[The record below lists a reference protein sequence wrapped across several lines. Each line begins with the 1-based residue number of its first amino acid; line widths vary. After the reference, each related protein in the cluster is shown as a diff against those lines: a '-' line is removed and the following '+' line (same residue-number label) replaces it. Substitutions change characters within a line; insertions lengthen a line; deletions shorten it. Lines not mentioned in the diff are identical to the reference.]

1 LPINHN
7 TPSSGSRHAIF
18 PPLVSNCCA
27 PRRAARFG
35 MRRSEAARTNVR
47 GAKKAQLP
55 NLMRHRVR
63 TAGNRSMGMGGRL
76 ILLQPQGWL
85 IVRSWLE
92 DPWFWKAHESERYVE
107 CATDTTLRRYLC
119 RGGIAQLFLEE
130 GWFARVTDPA
140 IMYSYLHAPATEIEH
155 TYDDLHA

>member
-1 LPINHN
+1 MRGFNFEYDPA
-7 TPSSGSRHAIF
+7 PSVESGTESLSLAR
-18 PPLVSNCCA
+18 LGG
-27 PRRAARFG
+27 RRAARFG

-63 TAGNRSMGMGGRL
+63 TAGNRSMGGRL

-119 RGGIAQLFLEE
+119 R
-130 GWFARVTDPA
+130 
-140 IMYSYLHAPATEIEH
+140 
-155 TYDDLHA
+155 